1 MSKNN
6 KLVSNPKQL
15 ESLPTEQPFC
25 NISIGLKSIFYK
37 LKCNIRHQHR
47 CEPKWELTEP
57 NWPHFQDFHPKFCLN
72 ILPSNYNVGLQLLKM
87 LNVRILNNYFR
98 PFPVYFRSS
107 WLTPQSEW
115 RSEPDIF
122 SFLFHIQQAWNIFSG
137 IQKINSFKWSIII
150 FESDWPTAMK
160 LKAFKH
166 AIIIIINFLGL
177 KNL

>member
-1 MSKNN
+1 MYMTQWRQFVSFYIEVARKNMY
-6 KLVSNPKQL
+6 
-15 ESLPTEQPFC
+15 
-25 NISIGLKSIFYK
+25 IFKVLILYK

-87 LNVRILNNYFR
+87 LNVRILNINFR

-107 WLTPQSEW
+107 LLTPQSEW